1 MPARVLK
8 RLRSVKVRKVPGET
22 EREPVHVQN
31 YPKNDGCLKVEATQK
46 PVQGSH
52 RLFDIEALD
61 LVESREFEARVEM
74 FFFVILIVEERPAQF
89 A

>member
-1 MPARVLK
+1 
-8 RLRSVKVRKVPGET
+8 
-22 EREPVHVQN
+22 
-31 YPKNDGCLKVEATQK
+31 
-46 PVQGSH
+46 
-52 RLFDIEALD
+52 LFDIEALD